1 MVNENYGAVIV
12 GCGSIGRRHA
22 RVLRSLGVRR
32 IGLCDTA
39 MAQLERAAAELP
51 GAETF
56 ASLDAALADGFV
68 AAFVCT
74 PPDLHVAQARRAV
87 AAGLDVFIEKP
98 LAVDLAGVS
107 ELEAE
112 AAARGRRVMVGF
124 CFRYHEG
131 LRRVKSLIAGG
142 RIGRLLGIR
151 AAIGEDLSIARP
163 GVDYRTLYVTAANVG
178 VTLDLL
184 HEPDFVR
191 WIAASPVDSV
201 CAMTGKRSDLE
212 MLGDDTADMLIRFES
227 GVVAN
232 VHLDF
237 FQRRRRRESEY
248 LGTDGTVVLDMTSW
262 DRSVIRSYRVGE
274 ADWTVETLAM
284 ERDDMFR
291 AMDGEFL
298 RGIATREP
306 PGNSLSEGVES
317 MKIALAARRSSSLGR
332 HVPVAEIMP

>member
-1 MVNENYGAVIV
+1 MVDGNHAAVVV

-39 MAQLERAAAELP
+39 TVPLERAAAEVP

-56 ASLDAALADGFV
+56 TSLDAALADGFA

-74 PPDLHVAQARRAV
+74 PPGLHVAQARQAV
-87 AAGLDVFIEKP
+87 GAGLDVFVEKP
-98 LAVDLAGVS
+98 LAVDLRGVA

-142 RIGRLLGIR
+142 RIGRLVGIR

-163 GVDYRTLYVTAANVG
+163 GVDYRTLYVTAADVG

-227 GVVAN
+227 GVVGN

-306 PGNSLSEGVES
+306 PANSLREGVAS

-332 HVPVAEIMP
+332 RVPVAEVSA

>member
-1 MVNENYGAVIV
+1 MVSRGTAALVV

-22 RVLRSLGVRR
+22 RVLRQLGVPR
-32 IGLCDTA
+32 IGLCDPVP
-39 MAQLERAAAELP
+39 AQLERAAGEVP
-51 GAETF
+51 EAETF
-56 ASLDAALADGFV
+56 ASLDEALPGGFA

-74 PPDLHVAQARRAV
+74 PPRLHVAQARQAV
-87 AAGLDVFIEKP
+87 GAGLDVFVEKP
-98 LAVDLAGVS
+98 LAVDLRGVA

-112 AAARGRRVMVGF
+112 AAARGRRIMVGF

-131 LRRVKSLIAGG
+131 LRRVKGMIESG
-142 RIGRLLGIR
+142 RIGRLVGIR
-151 AAIGEDLSIARP
+151 AGIGEDLSIARP
-163 GVDYRTLYVTAANVG
+163 GVDYRTLYVTAADVG

-201 CAMTGKRSDLE
+201 CAMTGTRSDLE

-248 LGTDGTVVLDMTSW
+248 LGTQGTVVLDMTSW
-262 DRSVIRSYRVGE
+262 ERSLISSYRVGE

-306 PGNSLSEGVES
+306 PANGLHEGVAS
-317 MKIALAARRSSSLGR
+317 LQIALAARRSSSLER
-332 HVPVAEIMP
+332 HVKVAEISA

>member
-1 MVNENYGAVIV
+1 MVGRDVAALVV

-22 RVLRSLGVRR
+22 RVLRQLGVGR
-32 IGLCDTA
+32 IGLCDPA
-39 MAQLERAAAELP
+39 PEPRERAAAEVP

-56 ASLDAALADGFV
+56 ASLDEALGDGFA

-74 PPDLHVAQARRAV
+74 PPGLHVAQARQAV
-87 AAGLDVFIEKP
+87 GAGLDVFVEKP
-98 LAVDLAGVS
+98 LAVDLRGVA
-107 ELEAE
+107 ELESE
-112 AAARGRRVMVGF
+112 AAAGARRVMVGF

-131 LRRVKSLIAGG
+131 LRRVKRMIEDG
-142 RIGRLLGIR
+142 RIGRLVGIR
-151 AAIGEDLSIARP
+151 AGLGEDLSIARP
-163 GVDYRTLYVTAANVG
+163 GVDYRTLYVTAADVG

-191 WIAASPVDSV
+191 WIAASPVHSV

-248 LGTDGTVVLDMTSW
+248 LGTEGTVVLDMTSW
-262 DRSVIRSYRVGE
+262 ERSVISSCRAGDV
-274 ADWTVETLAM
+274 DWTVETLAM

-291 AMDGEFL
+291 EMDGEFL
-298 RGIATREP
+298 RGIATRERP
-306 PGNSLSEGVES
+306 ANSLQEGVAS
-317 MKIALAARRSSSLGR
+317 LKIALAARRSSSLGQ
-332 HVPVAEIMP
+332 HTPVAEIGP